1 MKLSLSLEFIVFDSQ
16 SDLFETRVPSF
27 FKIRNTSLNVGES
40 LEAIW
45 ASGYKNA
52 KAFVSISQEH
62 KILTQYWTDSTA
74 GIHFIEFPIIDLH
87 KGGFNLQIYFVQE
100 NQVYEYNQRINVAY
114 PEKDLKI
121 SWESFRSTLRPYQ
134 KELWTLK
141 IKGFQAE
148 DFTAEMVATLYD
160 ASLDSFLPHAFSDFT
175 NIF

>member
-1 MKLSLSLEFIVFDSQ
+1 MTRSPICSKPEFPV
-16 SDLFETRVPSF
+16 F
-27 FKIRNTSLNVGES
+27 FKVRNTSLNAGEN

-62 KILTQYWTDSTA
+62 NILTQYWTDSTA

-114 PEKDLKI
+114 PEKDLKNQ
-121 SWESFRSTLRPYQ
+121 LG
-134 KELWTLK
+134 EL
-141 IKGFQAE
+141 
-148 DFTAEMVATLYD
+148 
-160 ASLDSFLPHAFSDFT
+160 S
-175 NIF
+175 